1 MIGFVVVVGS
11 SLYLLYPKGDI
22 EELLNKNKEE
32 NTQLSIDYLNSMLIH
47 NPNSAE
53 LKHKLI
59 KKYHANGELD
69 KALQLTREF
78 IANTKDSQELEK
90 LFKDEYLFLKEQYFQ
105 TETKN
110 KTPQLL
116 ELNKKLTNLFKYAK
130 DIDDH
135 TFLLQ
140 ESTSMDFKELRY
152 QAFTY
157 LLKQEPVTLKLK
169 EDAVDFFISYHKM
182 DKAEPLV
189 MELLEKEDNQEKRL
203 EYFKTAFYIL
213 AQNKAKNIEKIEK
226 IIQIYREKSPLSKN
240 DLYLLSNVYLQ
251 INQKKEAAEFIYSSF
266 KNHQEFFDEKNAYE
280 AIRILSYNT
289 QLKRALEVSDYT
301 HKKYPSKKSLDSKI
315 MFSTWLS
322 KSDEVVALN
331 IKGWEE
337 YKDEKYKNYLL
348 EKTTFNN
355 AHEIRGK
362 IYKQAIANGNF
373 SMVKN
378 LGEYYEYT
386 GEITKAEHYF
396 NTLVKK
402 HPTKSIYREAIRFS
416 HDNGNFKNVDKLYT
430 NYRKKFGIDR
440 EIHKKLI
447 DEYIVTKQLK
457 RAYTFTKELKEL
469 GKIAKRNHKHKLAGH
484 GHQHMQHKPAKT
496 NYSAILKQLAWIDQ
510 DYTYLYDLLW
520 KEEKSFTKTKNSYAA
535 LINLESK
542 LSKIPR
548 LQYLYKKAWETTQ
561 DRTYVPLLLSSYIKE
576 KKYEKFQET
585 YGQLKSEDREA
596 LEKLSSFHILLADYY
611 QGIKKHHFALASF
624 QNALNI
630 DPQSSEIH
638 RAYLWFLLNRNYYR
652 ELENEITLL
661 KKDKNLQKN
670 IAFPSVVAALK
681 LDKSDL
687 AYTWLKPMIKQ
698 DKNNIEYHALYADIL
713 DFQGKKDQAKAI
725 RFKLFREM
733 HRKVESSETL
743 LKDKEF
749 AQLYLQ
755 MALSYKFPYNKKVHY
770 MKKFKSLFTEKEY
783 LEIELSFY
791 SSQHMV
797 DKIDQLISKHNL
809 NYPWLNLYL
818 ATQRGDK
825 EFAKKAYS
833 KNNHKFSLKDRISIA
848 IDSNHKDDAYTLLF
862 NGMRENKGSI
872 SLAQT
877 YWRLINDEFPK
888 SKFSINS
895 EHLSSEVSLNSLEF
909 STKYAL
915 NPNLDLGINLLQNNY
930 IQKHKTNVT
939 ERALGFSLA
948 NHNSDF
954 LWSLNLGRYFGD
966 YHYNNAQLMLHYN
979 FKNSSVELNLKNNSE
994 TLLTPTLQIYGL
1006 EDSISLDFTY
1016 DINERNIFGASYTQ
1030 SDYHLKDG
1038 KFLGKGDIVQLST
1051 THLFR
1056 LGYPDITLF
1065 NHVNIENFN
1074 FENRNMGL
1082 SSFTE
1087 VGSEITL
1094 GANAK
1099 NQLQKSWKPYMSLGM
1114 ALNDHKQVGS
1124 SLTVGAAGMA
1134 YQADKLDLSLRY
1146 IKGVNNLDEELYGA
1160 YLDYSF

>member
-1 MIGFVVVVGS
+1 MIGFVVVVGT
-11 SLYLLYPKGDI
+11 SLYLLYPKGNI

-47 NPNSAE
+47 NPNSSE

-59 KKYHANGELD
+59 EKYHANGELD
-69 KALQLTREF
+69 KSLKLTREL
-78 IANTKDSQELEK
+78 IVKTEDSKELKK
-90 LFKDEYLFLKEQYFQ
+90 LFKDEYSFLKEQYFQ

-116 ELNKKLTNLFKYAK
+116 ELNKKLTNLFQYEK
-130 DIDDH
+130 DVDGY

-152 QAFTY
+152 KAFTY

-189 MELLEKEDNQEKRL
+189 MELLEKEISQEKRL
-203 EYFKTAFYIL
+203 QYFKTAFYIL
-213 AQNKAKNIEKIEK
+213 AQNKVKNIEKLKK
-226 IIQIYREKSPLSKN
+226 IIHIYREKSPLSQN

-266 KNHQEFFDEKNAYE
+266 KSHKEFFDEKNAYE
-280 AIRILSYNT
+280 AIRILSYNS

-301 HKKYPSKKSLDSKI
+301 YEKYPSKKSLDSKI

-331 IKGWEE
+331 IKGWQE
-337 YKDEKYKNYLL
+337 YKDKKYKNYLL

-355 AHEIRGK
+355 AHEIRGE
-362 IYKQAIANGNF
+362 IYKQAIASGDF

-396 NTLVKK
+396 NILVKK
-402 HPTKSIYREAIRFS
+402 YPKKSIYREAIRFS
-416 HDNGNFKNVDKLYT
+416 HDNGNFKTVDKLYT

-447 DEYIVTKQLK
+447 DEYIVTKQLD
-457 RAYTFTKELKEL
+457 RAYAFTKELKQL
-469 GKIAKRNHKHKLAGH
+469 GKVAKRNHKHKIAQH
-484 GHQHMQHKPAKT
+484 GHQHKQHQPPKS

-510 DYTYLYDLLW
+510 DYTYLYNLLW
-520 KEEKSFTKTKNSYAA
+520 KEEKSFTKTKNSYAT

-542 LSKIPR
+542 LSQTPR
-548 LQYLYKKAWETTQ
+548 LQYLYKKAWKTTH
-561 DRTYVPLLLSSYIKE
+561 DRTYIPLLLSSYIKNKE
-576 KKYEKFQET
+576 YKKFQET
-585 YGQLKSEDREA
+585 YDQLSSKDRAALGQF
-596 LEKLSSFHILLADYY
+596 SSFHILLADYY
-611 QGIKKHHFALASF
+611 QSIQKHNFALASF
-624 QNALNI
+624 QKALNI
-630 DPQSSEIH
+630 DPKSSEVH
-638 RAYLWFLLNRNYYR
+638 QAYIWFLLNGNYYR
-652 ELENEITLL
+652 ELENEIDLL
-661 KKDKNLQKN
+661 KKDKKLQQN
-670 IAFPSVVAALK
+670 IALPSVIAALK

-687 AYTWLKPMIKQ
+687 AYKWLNPMMKQ
-698 DKNNIEYHALYADIL
+698 DKNNLEYQTLHADIL
-713 DFQGKKDQAKAI
+713 DFQGEKEQAKAI

-733 HRKVESSETL
+733 HKKIESSETL

-755 MALSYKFPYNKKVHY
+755 MALSYKFPYSKKVHY

-783 LEIELSFY
+783 LDIELNFY

-797 DKIDQLISKHNL
+797 DKIDQLITKHKL

-825 EFAKKAYS
+825 EFAKKAYI

-848 IDSNHKDDAYTLLF
+848 IDSNHKDDAYTQLF
-862 NGMRENKGSI
+862 KGIQENQNSI
-872 SLAQT
+872 SLATT

-888 SKFSINS
+888 NKFAIKS
-895 EHLSSEVSLNSLEF
+895 EYLSHNISLESMEF
-909 STKYAL
+909 YTRYAL
-915 NPNLDLGINLLQNNY
+915 NPILDIGINLLQNNY
-930 IQKHKTNVT
+930 IQKHKTNIT

-966 YHYNNAQLMLHYN
+966 YHYNNAKFMLHYN
-979 FKNSSVELNLKNNSE
+979 FKNASVELNVKNNNKSM
-994 TLLTPTLQIYGL
+994 LTPKLQTYGL
-1006 EDSISLDFTY
+1006 EDSISLDLAY
-1016 DINERNIFGASYTQ
+1016 NINERNIFGASYMQ

-1038 KFLGKGDIVQLST
+1038 EFLGKGKIVQLST

-1056 LGYPDITLF
+1056 LGYPDVTLF
-1065 NHVNIENFN
+1065 NHINIENFD
-1074 FENRNMGL
+1074 FEDKNMGL
-1082 SSFTE
+1082 SSFCE
-1087 VGSEITL
+1087 IGSEITI
-1094 GANAK
+1094 GSNAK
-1099 NQLQKSWKPYMSLGM
+1099 NQLQKSWKPYMSVGM
-1114 ALNDHKQVGS
+1114 AVNDHKQVGS
-1124 SLTVGAAGMA
+1124 SLTVGVAGMA

-1146 IKGVNNLDEELYGA
+1146 IKGVNNLNEELYGA